1 MVMKVYVVEDCPFLG
16 SPYVMGVFSTEEKA
30 REFIKTTTLQENKV
44 VSEHLL
50 DSPNYPGVRVCFSY

>member
-44 VSEHLL
+44 IVEHFL
-50 DSPNYPGVRVCFSY
+50 DSPN